1 MSDTNTSGIPTHPEG
16 IGRHRLPIVVEQTAL
31 TFKGSSFTLTV
42 VHLTTSDL
50 NRIKT
55 ELTTK
60 ATQAPAFFQDT
71 SVVLDF
77 QAINE
82 QPIDIKGLLAILRAN
97 GTHPLGVR
105 HADVFQQTEARALGL
120 AIFPP
125 TRKDESRPPQ
135 PEPRVIKPK
144 LWTQP
149 VRSGQQVY
157 AAGGDLVVL
166 GMVNSGAEVLADGH
180 IHCYA
185 PLRGRALAGV
195 KGDVEARIFTYCLEA
210 ELLSVAGFYRVIENV
225 KELPSDVRSKPAQI
239 SLSGERVIIE
249 AV

>member
-1 MSDTNTSGIPTHPEG
+1 MSDSNNSSIPTHLEG
-16 IGRHRLPIVVEQTAL
+16 VGRHRLPIVVEQTAL
-31 TFKGSSFTLTV
+31 TFKGSSFTLMV

-50 NRIKT
+50 NRIKA

-60 ATQAPAFFQDT
+60 TTQAPAFFQDT
-71 SVVLDF
+71 SIILDF
-77 QAINE
+77 QAIDG
-82 QPIDIKGLLAILRAN
+82 QPLDLKALLEILRAS

-125 TRKDESRPPQ
+125 MRKDESRPQQ
-135 PEPRVIKPK
+135 PESRVKPK

-157 AAGGDLVVL
+157 AAGGDLIVL
-166 GMVNSGAEVLADGH
+166 GMVNAGAEVLADGH

-195 KGDVEARIFTYCLEA
+195 KGDVDARIFAYCLEA
-210 ELLSVAGFYRVIENV
+210 ELLSVAGFYRVVENV
-225 KELPSDVRSKPAQI
+225 KELPPNVRGKPAQI
-239 SLSGERVIIE
+239 YLSGERVIIDP
-249 AV
+249 V